1 MYEIEMHEMTPAF
14 HACWLAAGNHL
25 NRQVD
30 GGIQSWLRADPYPPF
45 LEHLSF
51 RLGNQ
56 LFFVR
61 LVDVDGEVRGPGN
74 PRGAI
79 SAARMA
85 NGIACELPMK
95 RSRSGAWAADLPG
108 WGLIDGHTGQPLNPA
123 ALVTDEKIEMTA
135 WELQDIAVQIVR
147 DDLTKAGFKLN
158 SWQSNPEIDPSL
170 WFVGKSGRPEWVVVR
185 TVTYPVPRAT
195 VPANWEA
202 IAANVARISELGHF
216 ASVSLVSADQINA
229 PEDAPRIPLWRGHG
243 LHAIYEGLDRMSQRL

>member
-30 GGIQSWLRADPYPPF
+30 GGIQAWLRADPHPPF

-51 RLGNQ
+51 RLGNR

-74 PRGAI
+74 SRGAI

-85 NGIACELPMK
+85 NGIACLMPMR
-95 RSRSGAWAADLPG
+95 RSRSGEWGADLPG
-108 WGLIDGHTGQPLNPA
+108 WGLADAHTRELINPA
-123 ALVTDEKIEMTA
+123 ALVTDEKIEMTP
-135 WELQDIAVQIVR
+135 WELQDVAVQIVR
-147 DDLTKAGFKLN
+147 NDLTDAGFKLN

-170 WFVGKSGRPEWVVVR
+170 WFVGKSGGAEWVVIR
-185 TVTYPVPRAT
+185 TATYPVPRAER
-195 VPANWEA
+195 PGNWAA
-202 IAANVARISELGHF
+202 IADNVARVSKIGHF
-216 ASVSLVSADQINA
+216 ASVSLVSAEQVSG
-229 PEDAPRIPLWRGHG
+229 PEDAPRIPLWRGYG
-243 LHAIYEGLDRMSQRL
+243 LHAIYNGLEPAEFAG